1 MLKMGP
7 HIYEGVVTA
16 YDIVSRNHSNRY
28 LIFATRLWISVQFKW
43 GVHLARLPI
52 MHRFSLSHL
61 NPMTSK
67 SWYRSKVFGI
77 CCVWILIKWSKWWV
91 GFGIAMWALSNKL
104 FFPHFYTWYFKLDE
118 SSKFRMLS
126 WDSCCVVHCLH
137 EETEDLMSFAHFV
150 AFQQDATHENS
161 SNHFNTTTI
170 PKVKCS
176 LLETSIVATSSPSII
191 ILEGAEA

>member
-1 MLKMGP
+1 MRSP
-7 HIYEGVVTA
+7 SCST
-16 YDIVSRNHSNRY
+16 SNHAS
-28 LIFATRLWISVQFKW
+28 IFTQPFE
-43 GVHLARLPI
+43 PND
-52 MHRFSLSHL
+52 FQ
-61 NPMTSK
+61 
-67 SWYRSKVFGI
+67 
-77 CCVWILIKWSKWWV
+77 ILIKWSKWWV

-176 LLETSIVATSSPSII
+176 LLETSIVATSSHVISLDHYFRGSRGITITHCIPLHLHVHRATWIANRNI
-191 ILEGAEA
+191 EEGTIFCCNNIVAHLLLSKFF